1 MDENWSHDIPK
12 HIADNIRDIIS
23 SITGENVQVFGS
35 YGEIIATTQPE
46 RLGTMHEGAAKIIR
60 GELNYA
66 AITEEDAKI
75 MQGVRPGYSTPIVFN
90 SKRVGAIGISGNPDV
105 MKPYAEMAAEFAIQ
119 SVQSYSNEQKTKAVF
134 NETSAEIDEL
144 TKTIQSMQ
152 LLIEEVAN
160 RGQGMLKF
168 SQDVS
173 KELKSI
179 NIFVTN
185 VNKITRQSKL
195 LGLNASIEAARAGE
209 HGKGFTLVAEEVV
222 KLSEQSS
229 DAAQEISSIIST
241 INGVITDIETGIK
254 QNAQITSD
262 QSESFQGIVAKIENI
277 KKQIDTLV
285 K

>member
-1 MDENWSHDIPK
+1 MDEHWTHDIPK
-12 HIADNIRDIIS
+12 HIAENIRDIIS
-23 SITGENVQVFGS
+23 AITGENVQVFGNDG
-35 YGEIIATTQPE
+35 YIIATTQPE
-46 RLGTMHEGAAKIIR
+46 RLGTLHEGAAKIIR
-60 GELNYA
+60 GEIAYA
-66 AITEEDAKI
+66 AITEEDAKT

-90 SKRVGAIGISGNPDV
+90 SKRVGAIGISGSPDI

-119 SVQSYSNEQKTKAVF
+119 SVQSYNNEQKTKAVF
-134 NETSAEIDEL
+134 NETSSEIDDL
-144 TKTIQSMQ
+144 TKTIQNMQ
-152 LLIEEVAN
+152 VLIEEVAG
-160 RGQGMLKF
+160 RGQGMLKY

-179 NIFVTN
+179 NEFVTT
-185 VNKITRQSKL
+185 VNTITRQSKL

-209 HGKGFTLVAEEVV
+209 HGRGFTLVAEEVV

-229 DAAQEISSIIST
+229 NAAQEIGSIISS

-262 QSESFQGIVAKIENI
+262 QSESFRAIVTKIENI
-277 KKQIDTLV
+277 KKQIDMLV